1 MSLWR
6 ILPHN
11 SHASRNFASYEGP
24 KVKHF
29 AAKGNKKA
37 VGVPDDLAVIWN
49 DIIGDKKETAW
60 VICEYDSGGKNLE
73 IKSSGNGGLSEF
85 KTGLGDQLAWGAFRC
100 TAVDDREV
108 RACQLS
114 CIALSMT
121 FVYWKKIRLNT

>member
-1 MSLWR
+1 M
-6 ILPHN
+6 
-11 SHASRNFASYEGP
+11 SYEGP

-49 DIIGDKKETAW
+49 DIIGDEKETAW
-60 VICEYDSGGKNLE
+60 VLCAYDSGGKNLE
-73 IKSSGNGGLSEF
+73 ITSSGNGGLSEF
-85 KTGLGDQLAWGAFRC
+85 KAGLGDQLAWGAFRC

-108 RACQLS
+108 RVCQLS

-121 FVYWKKIRLNT
+121 FVYWNKMRLDT